1 MSVFRRGR
9 VVSVNEN
16 INREFDQE
24 TIKGLQPFPK
34 KHTVTYL
41 TTAVQVNIALQSI
54 QHGQVGFDTEFTER
68 KPTAREQIIIDYFP
82 NAPAS
87 RKTAI
92 TGLQIT
98 ELHSAA
104 KFDVAWDNIGLRLI
118 QIAYGNDAWVIDVR
132 AIKSVPVELRRLLE
146 SPHIAKV
153 GVGLIKDLAVIWD
166 DLRME
171 MKNLVDVGMMARLV
185 TAEKHPKIAYGNM
198 GLKTSVEEILGFEL
212 DKEKALSDWAATR
225 LTDEQIEYAALDAV
239 ASLRLHEV
247 LTEAV
252 ARKAL
257 ENGAKILAADN
268 MFQTHIVPLE
278 LSSLKQQNTL
288 LLHFKSALLLAKELE
303 AQMGVAQYDWR
314 WDWGPELMTCGPY
327 RPITLKTYTARIKDV
342 QAHALLSAANAPSLT
357 VDVTLD
363 GSPSAGSSFRI
374 TLASL
379 DGKVLKTAD
388 VAASTSV
395 IGGAVSWD
403 LSGVVEPWWPVG
415 YGAQPLYNV
424 SVSLV
429 YIPASSSWQQQ
440 SQAEA
445 ILDEKTTRVGFRRVA
460 LIQEPLAEADQYGTG
475 TTFLFEVNG
484 VRIFMG
490 VPADNLLTTISP
502 ERYRAWLTLLRDG
515 NQNMVRLWGGGVY
528 EPDVF
533 YDTCDEL
540 GILVWQDFQFACG
553 VYPAHEAFV
562 ASVRKEAED
571 NVRRLRHHPS
581 LALFCGNNEDYQMV
595 LQWGDV
601 KDFPAIKIYEEVL
614 PDVVSALTGPHA
626 PIPYHRGSPYG
637 GKGWDTADPTVG
649 DGHQWNVWGGKE
661 FPWQDYVKLGGRT
674 RPPSEFGIPSH
685 PEMKMIEYWMDGAG
699 AEARHAQSALMAQHC
714 RAGSFERR
722 LAILMNEGFRVTED
736 LETYVYNTRLMAA
749 EAVGYAYQVW
759 RRKWGGRG
767 KEYTAGVLVWQLNDC
782 WPVTSWAIA
791 DYFLRPKPV
800 YFTIKRQLETYSVG
814 IMRTVRKNRANDR
827 PPQYY
832 EYGNFQSYGATLEI
846 WGTNSSL
853 TPRAATLELHCV
865 DLKSRWTH
873 TETHAV
879 TLLPN
884 QATELL
890 ALPCPGPPQDVATA
904 PPTGDAQFTSTHS
917 VVVGAR
923 LLDGHG
929 DGETGKVLARYAD
942 WPQPYRFIEPAL
954 LSQPGLD
961 VKIDR
966 ATGEVRVSAERPV
979 KGLWLSATSDD
990 EKEGKEEVKWSDN
1003 ALDVMP
1009 GDPQVV
1015 FVHGLGEREVG
1026 ASWLGREK
1034 VQPL

>member
-1 MSVFRRGR
+1 MSRAHNLELNTNWSWKQREPAVE
-9 VVSVNEN
+9 SVLDEVDGWKPAQAYPSEIHVELLKSGAIPDPYLGFNEN
-16 INREFDQE
+16 KVQWISKAEWLYKCTFD
-24 TIKGLQPFPK
+24 F
-34 KHTVTYL
+34 
-41 TTAVQVNIALQSI
+41 TA
-54 QHGQVGFDTEFTER
+54 
-68 KPTAREQIIIDYFP
+68 
-82 NAPAS
+82 
-87 RKTAI
+87 
-92 TGLQIT
+92 
-98 ELHSAA
+98 
-104 KFDVAWDNIGLRLI
+104 
-118 QIAYGNDAWVIDVR
+118 DAVDDH
-132 AIKSVPVELRRLLE
+132 ALLE
-146 SPHIAKV
+146 FL
-153 GVGLIKDLAVIWD
+153 GLDTIC
-166 DLRME
+166 
-171 MKNLVDVGMMARLV
+171 DVYL
-185 TAEKHPKIAYGNM
+185 
-198 GLKTSVEEILGFEL
+198 
-212 DKEKALSDWAATR
+212 
-225 LTDEQIEYAALDAV
+225 
-239 ASLRLHEV
+239 
-247 LTEAV
+247 
-252 ARKAL
+252 
-257 ENGAKILAADN
+257 NGAKILAADN
-268 MFQTHIVPLE
+268 MFQMHVVPLE

-303 AQMGVAQYDWR
+303 AQMGVVRAGSTNLGDPSRVYVRKAQYDWR

-342 QAHALLSAANAPSLT
+342 QAHALLSAANTPSLT
-357 VDVTLD
+357 VDVALD
-363 GSPSAGSSFRI
+363 GSPPARSSLRI

-388 VAASTSV
+388 VPASTSV

-415 YGAQPLYNV
+415 YGAQALYNL
-424 SVSLV
+424 SVSLI
-429 YIPASSSWQQQ
+429 YISASSSQQDG
-440 SQAEA
+440 AESV
-445 ILDEKTTRVGFRRVA
+445 LDENTTRVGFRRVA
-460 LIQEPLAEADQYGTG
+460 LVQEPLAEADQYGTG

-484 VRIFMG
+484 VRMFMG
-490 VPADNLLTTISP
+490 GSNWVPADNLLTTISP
-502 ERYRAWLTLLRDG
+502 ERYRAWLTILRDG

-553 VYPAHEAFV
+553 VYPAHDSFV

-649 DGHQWNVWGGKE
+649 DVHQWNVWGGKE
-661 FPWQDYVKLGGRT
+661 FPWQDYVKLGGRFV
-674 RPPSEFGIPSH
+674 SEFGIPSH
-685 PEMKMIEYWMDGAG
+685 PEMKTIEYWMDGAD

-722 LAILMNEGFRVTED
+722 LAILMNEGFKVTED

-791 DYFLRPKPV
+791 DYFLRPKPI

-814 IMRTVRKNRANDR
+814 IMRTVIKNRANDR

-853 TPRAATLELHCV
+853 TPRAATLELHCI

-890 ALPCPGPPQDVATA
+890 ALPCPGPPQDVAAA

-923 LLDGHG
+923 LLDGH
-929 DGETGKVLARYAD
+929 GETGKVLARYAD

-961 VKIDR
+961 VQVDR
-966 ATGEVRVSAERPV
+966 ATGEVRASVERPV

-990 EKEGKEEVKWSDN
+990 GKEGKEEAKWSDN

-1015 FVHGLGEREVG
+1015 FVKGLGGRKVEV
-1026 ASWLGREK
+1026 SWLGREK
-1034 VQPL
+1034 VQTL